1 MTSIGLLLE
10 LDDRIDELRGMIH
23 VQQQRIAQTE
33 LEGRDPT
40 NARKALDVLERHLK
54 EAASQRD
61 QVSRELEQQRHL
73 EIKSLAPR
81 RCLDLNPAASKPP
94 RDQAS

>member
-1 MTSIGLLLE
+1 MTSLGLLLE
-10 LDDRIDELRGMIH
+10 LDDRIEELRGMIH

-40 NARKALDVLERHLK
+40 NARKALEVLERHLR

-61 QVSRELEQQRHL
+61 QVLGELEHQKR
-73 EIKSLAPR
+73 EMKR
-81 RCLDLNPAASKPP
+81 RVN
-94 RDQAS
+94 